1 MQNYKDRLNNMNII
15 SMIYKCFVNSYQ
27 LSNQI
32 LNSKTEKWKIKLRNF
47 EEVIKWTKK
56 VIFKE

>member
-15 SMIYKCFVNSYQ
+15 SMIYKCFVSSYQ

-47 EEVIKWTKK
+47 EEVIKWIKK